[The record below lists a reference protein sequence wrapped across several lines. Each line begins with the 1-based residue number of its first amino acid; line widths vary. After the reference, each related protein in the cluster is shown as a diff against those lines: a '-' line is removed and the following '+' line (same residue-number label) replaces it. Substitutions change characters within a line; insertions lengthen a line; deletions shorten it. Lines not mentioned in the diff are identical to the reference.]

1 MKFEAL
7 MLRSLCA
14 IGMLVCALVLGAML
28 LATPATAGD
37 KMTANAAQA
46 TFAACPQMV
55 TAAVSPPTRS

>member
-7 MLRSLCA
+7 ILRSLCA

-37 KMTANAAQA
+37 KMMANAAQA
-46 TFAACPQMV
+46 TFAACPQTV
-55 TAAVSPPTRS
+55 TAAVSSPARS